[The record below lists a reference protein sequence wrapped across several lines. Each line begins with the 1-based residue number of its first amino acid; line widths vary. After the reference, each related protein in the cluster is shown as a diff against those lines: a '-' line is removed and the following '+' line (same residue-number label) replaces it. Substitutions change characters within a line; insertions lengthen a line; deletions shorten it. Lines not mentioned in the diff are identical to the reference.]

1 MDILKQQNLLFV
13 YLCGILDEQTN
24 RIELKHIDSL
34 KYTFQEF
41 EEEILIIREE
51 IFERIENEN
60 ILELFCIVGRK
71 EYIKEIDEIISD
83 PMKNGDLLNINSTE
97 DTDILKTFISLYLIH
112 LVYDGHIRIPKK
124 LLLRLD
130 QIEAFCLYSNSKL
143 EDDRVDLASS
153 TFKIWFDNEKPFLFG
168 KQIITTSFML
178 DDLKGRRII
187 SHLPDCKTGETFL
200 LLEGGLKLYL
210 SLERPYIREKLNSSD
225 IDLITIGE
233 IDTIVSNPIYAFKK
247 YFEPYEL
254 YEDWQKVLNYVLAI
268 SINQWK
274 EKDIRKIH
282 KSFMRY
288 MEQEICD
295 NSTGVKGKPI
305 INKDI
310 YYQCYLETLRRTNA
324 YFTGKDETIFLK
336 IMYNC

>member
-153 TFKIWFDNEKPFLFG
+153 TFKIWFDNEKPFLFVL
-168 KQIITTSFML
+168 I
-178 DDLKGRRII
+178 
-187 SHLPDCKTGETFL
+187 
-200 LLEGGLKLYL
+200 
-210 SLERPYIREKLNSSD
+210 
-225 IDLITIGE
+225 LIT
-233 IDTIVSNPIYAFKK
+233 AFCAGPVRHD
-247 YFEPYEL
+247 F
-254 YEDWQKVLNYVLAI
+254 
-268 SINQWK
+268 
-274 EKDIRKIH
+274 
-282 KSFMRY
+282 
-288 MEQEICD
+288 
-295 NSTGVKGKPI
+295 G
-305 INKDI
+305 
-310 YYQCYLETLRRTNA
+310 
-324 YFTGKDETIFLK
+324 
-336 IMYNC
+336 